1 MCTAV
6 IGEMA
11 PWLRELAALR
21 EDRGSVASTHIR
33 QFVTICNSSPRV
45 SGTLFWPLQYLNT
58 STYTERQ
65 EGKKKK
71 NKCRC
76 TKLKPRDRC
85 RKRLSRERRE
95 TFLFP

>member
-1 MCTAV
+1 MISVKGRMWELKMCTAG

-33 QFVTICNSSPRV
+33 QFVTICNSSLRV

-58 STYTERQ
+58 STYTERHTHIYV
-65 EGKKKK
+65 
-71 NKCRC
+71 NKI
-76 TKLKPRDRC
+76 KVS
-85 RKRLSRERRE
+85 KRL
-95 TFLFP
+95 